1 MQGMIH
7 LYCGDGKGK
16 TTAAVGLSVRA
27 AGAGKRVLFAQ
38 FLKDGSSSEL
48 NVLRALQ
55 NVEVACCTQN
65 FGFFKAMDG
74 QTKAA
79 AQKAYSALL
88 EDVMRKS
95 ADGVDLLVLAELEG
109 AQEGLLVLDEAVAAC
124 NHGLIEE
131 ATLIDFLRRR
141 PETLEVVLTGRNPSQ
156 HLLDAADYVTEMRKC
171 KHPFDRGIAARRGIE
186 F

>member
-1 MQGMIH
+1 MNEIRIKAVIKQTGCKH
-7 LYCGDGKGK
+7 ELY
-16 TTAAVGLSVRA
+16 AS
-27 AGAGKRVLFAQ
+27 
-38 FLKDGSSSEL
+38 
-48 NVLRALQ
+48 
-55 NVEVACCTQN
+55 
-65 FGFFKAMDG
+65 FKAMDG

-95 ADGVDLLVLAELEG
+95 ADGVDLF
-109 AQEGLLVLDEAVAAC
+109 VLDEAVAAC

-131 ATLIDFLRRR
+131 ATLIDFLRGR
-141 PETLEVVLTGRNPSQ
+141 PKALEVVLTGRDPSQ

-171 KHPFDRGIAARRGIE
+171 KHPFERGIAARRGIE

>member
-1 MQGMIH
+1 MDGIKRGTGLCH
-7 LYCGDGKGK
+7 VYWGDGKGK
-16 TTAAVGLSVRA
+16 TTAAMCRALRAWGSGL
-27 AGAGKRVLFAQ
+27 RVTVVQ

-74 QTKAA
+74 QTTAA

-95 ADGVDLLVLAELEG
+95 ADGVDLLVL
-109 AQEGLLVLDEAVAAC
+109 DEAVAAC

-131 ATLIDFLRRR
+131 ATLIDFLRGR
-141 PETLEVVLTGRNPSQ
+141 PKALEVVLTGRDPSQ
-156 HLLDAADYVTEMRKC
+156 HLLDAAD
-171 KHPFDRGIAARRGIE
+171 
-186 F
+186 

>member
-1 MQGMIH
+1 MQGLIH

-27 AGAGKRVLFAQ
+27 AGVGKRVLFAQ

-48 NVLRALQ
+48 NVLRALP
-55 NVEVACCTQN
+55 NVEVASCGQN
-65 FGFFKAMDG
+65 FGFFKSMDE

-79 AQKAYSALL
+79 ARQAYSALL
-88 EDVMRKS
+88 EDAMRKS
-95 ADGVDLLVLAELEG
+95 EDGVD
-109 AQEGLLVLDEAVAAC
+109 LLVLDEAVAAC

-131 ATLIDFLRRR
+131 TALLDFLRRR
-141 PETLEVVLTGRNPSQ
+141 PEALEVVLTGRDPSQ
-156 HLLDAADYVTEMRKC
+156 HLMDAADYVTEMRKR

>member
-55 NVEVACCTQN
+55 NVEVACCEQN
-65 FGFFKAMDG
+65 FGFFKSMDG

-88 EDVMRKS
+88 EDVMRKR
-95 ADGVDLLVLAELEG
+95 G
-109 AQEGLLVLDEAVAAC
+109 
-124 NHGLIEE
+124 
-131 ATLIDFLRRR
+131 RRR
-141 PETLEVVLTGRNPSQ
+141 SVR
-156 HLLDAADYVTEMRKC
+156 
-171 KHPFDRGIAARRGIE
+171 ARRGGRRLQPRLDRRGNADRLSTRQTKSA
-186 F
+186 

>member
-1 MQGMIH
+1 MQGLIH

-16 TTAAVGLSVRA
+16 TTAAVGLSVRE

-48 NVLRALQ
+48 NILRALQ
-55 NVEVACCTQN
+55 NVEVACCEQN
-65 FGFFKAMDG
+65 FGFFRSMDE

-79 AQKAYSALL
+79 ARLTYSALL

-95 ADGVDLLVLAELEG
+95 ADGVD
-109 AQEGLLVLDEAVAAC
+109 LLVLDEAVAAC

-141 PETLEVVLTGRNPSQ
+141 LETLEVVLTGRNPSQ

-171 KHPFDRGIAARRGIE
+171 KHPFDRGIAARRGVE

>member
-1 MQGMIH
+1 MQGLIH

-16 TTAAVGLSVRA
+16 MTAAVGLSVRA

-48 NVLRALQ
+48 NILRTLP
-55 NVEVACCTQN
+55 NVEVACCEQN

-79 AQKAYSALL
+79 ARLAYSALL
-88 EDVMRKS
+88 EDVMRK
-95 ADGVDLLVLAELEG
+95 
-109 AQEGLLVLDEAVAAC
+109 
-124 NHGLIEE
+124 
-131 ATLIDFLRRR
+131 R
-141 PETLEVVLTGRNPSQ
+141 PKALEVVLTGRDPSQ
-156 HLLDAADYVTEMRKC
+156 HLLDAADYVTEMRKR
-171 KHPFDRGIAARRGIE
+171 KHPFDRGIAARRGVE

>member
-1 MQGMIH
+1 MQGLIH
-7 LYCGDGKGK
+7 LYFGDGKGK

-65 FGFFKAMDG
+65 FGFFKSMDG

-79 AQKAYSALL
+79 ARLAYTALL
-88 EDVMRKS
+88 EETLQKS
-95 ADGVDLLVLAELEG
+95 ADGVA
-109 AQEGLLVLDEAVAAC
+109 LLVLDEAVAAC

-131 ATLIDFLRRR
+131 ARLLDFLHHK
-141 PETLEVVLTGRNPSQ
+141 PEDLEVVLTGRDPSQ
-156 HLLDAADYVTEMRKC
+156 RLLDAADYATEMRKC
-171 KHPFDRGIAARRGIE
+171 KHPFERGIAARRGVE

>member
-1 MQGMIH
+1 MQGLIH

-95 ADGVDLLVLAELEG
+95 ADGVDLLVL
-109 AQEGLLVLDEAVAAC
+109 DEALDALSKGLVDEALVDRALDMSARGVEVA
-124 NHGLIEE
+124 
-131 ATLIDFLRRR
+131 
-141 PETLEVVLTGRNPSQ
+141 LTGRAPSRKIVEK
-156 HLLDAADYVTEMRKC
+156 ADYITEMRC
-171 KHPFDRGIAARRGIE
+171 EKHPYEQGICAREGVE
-186 F
+186 Y

>member
-1 MQGMIH
+1 MQGLIH

-48 NVLRALQ
+48 NILRALQ
-55 NVEVACCTQN
+55 NVEVACCEQN
-65 FGFFKAMDG
+65 FGFFKSMDG

-79 AQKAYSALL
+79 ARLAYTALL
-88 EDVMRKS
+88 EETLQKS
-95 ADGVDLLVLAELEG
+95 ADGVA
-109 AQEGLLVLDEAVAAC
+109 LLVLDEAVAAC

-131 ATLIDFLRRR
+131 ARLLDFLHHK
-141 PETLEVVLTGRNPSQ
+141 PEDLEVVLTGRDPSQ
-156 HLLDAADYVTEMRKC
+156 RLLDAADYVTEMRKC
-171 KHPFDRGIAARRGIE
+171 KHPFDRGIAARRGVE

>member
-1 MQGMIH
+1 M
-7 LYCGDGKGK
+7 
-16 TTAAVGLSVRA
+16 
-27 AGAGKRVLFAQ
+27 LFAQ

-48 NVLRALQ
+48 NILRALQ
-55 NVEVACCTQN
+55 NVEVACCEQN
-65 FGFFKAMDG
+65 FGFFRSMDE

-79 AQKAYSALL
+79 ARLTYSALL

-95 ADGVDLLVLAELEG
+95 ADGVD
-109 AQEGLLVLDEAVAAC
+109 LLVLDEAVAAC

-141 PETLEVVLTGRNPSQ
+141 RDSLVVVLTARNPSQ

-171 KHPFDRGIAARRGIE
+171 KHPFDRGIAARRGVE

>member
-48 NVLRALQ
+48 NILRALQ

-95 ADGVDLLVLAELEG
+95 AARRR
-109 AQEGLLVLDEAVAAC
+109 
-124 NHGLIEE
+124 I
-131 ATLIDFLRRR
+131 LRRGEPCR
-141 PETLEVVLTGRNPSQ
+141 RNWTRSC
-156 HLLDAADYVTEMRKC
+156 AKFCRS
-171 KHPFDRGIAARRGIE
+171 IAAR
-186 F
+186 

>member
-1 MQGMIH
+1 MQGLIH

-95 ADGVDLLVLAELEG
+95 ADG
-109 AQEGLLVLDEAVAAC
+109 
-124 NHGLIEE
+124 
-131 ATLIDFLRRR
+131 RRSAR
-141 PETLEVVLTGRNPSQ
+141 
-156 HLLDAADYVTEMRKC
+156 
-171 KHPFDRGIAARRGIE
+171 ARRGGRRLQPRLDRRGNADRLSARQTKSA
-186 F
+186 

>member
-1 MQGMIH
+1 MQGLIH
-7 LYCGDGKGK
+7 LYFGDGKGK

-74 QTKAA
+74 QTR
-79 AQKAYSALL
+79 S
-88 EDVMRKS
+88 
-95 ADGVDLLVLAELEG
+95 
-109 AQEGLLVLDEAVAAC
+109 
-124 NHGLIEE
+124 EE
-131 ATLIDFLRRR
+131 RRVGKECR
-141 PETLEVVLTGRNPSQ
+141 SRWSPY
-156 HLLDAADYVTEMRKC
+156 H
-171 KHPFDRGIAARRGIE
+171 
-186 F
+186 

>member
-1 MQGMIH
+1 MQGLIH
-7 LYCGDGKGK
+7 LYFGDGKGK

-48 NVLRALQ
+48 NILRTLP

-74 QTKAA
+74 QT
-79 AQKAYSALL
+79 YSALL
-88 EDVMRKS
+88 GDVMRKS
-95 ADGVDLLVLAELEG
+95 VGGVD
-109 AQEGLLVLDEAVAAC
+109 LLVLDEAVAAC

-141 PETLEVVLTGRNPSQ
+141 PETLEVVLTGRDPSQ
-156 HLLDAADYVTEMRKC
+156 HLLDAADYVTEMRKR

>member
-1 MQGMIH
+1 MQGLIH

-48 NVLRALQ
+48 NILRALQ
-55 NVEVACCTQN
+55 NVEVACCEQN
-65 FGFFKAMDG
+65 FGFFRSMDE

-79 AQKAYSALL
+79 ARLTYSALL

-95 ADGVDLLVLAELEG
+95 ADGVDLLVL
-109 AQEGLLVLDEAVAAC
+109 
-124 NHGLIEE
+124 EE
-131 ATLIDFLRRR
+131 APLIDFLRRR
-141 PETLEVVLTGRNPSQ
+141 LETLEVVLTGRNPSQ

-171 KHPFDRGIAARRGIE
+171 KHPFDRGIAARRGVE

>member
-1 MQGMIH
+1 MQGLIH
-7 LYCGDGKGK
+7 LYFGDGKGK

-65 FGFFKAMDG
+65 FGFFKSMDG

-79 AQKAYSALL
+79 AQKAYSAL
-88 EDVMRKS
+88 
-95 ADGVDLLVLAELEG
+95 
-109 AQEGLLVLDEAVAAC
+109 DEAAAAC

-131 ATLIDFLRRR
+131 ATLIDFLRGR
-141 PETLEVVLTGRNPSQ
+141 PKALEVVLTGRDPSQ
-156 HLLDAADYVTEMRKC
+156 HLLDAADYVTEMRKR
-171 KHPFDRGIAARRGIE
+171 KHPFDRGIAARRGVE

>member
-1 MQGMIH
+1 M
-7 LYCGDGKGK
+7 L
-16 TTAAVGLSVRA
+16 
-27 AGAGKRVLFAQ
+27 Q

-95 ADGVDLLVLAELEG
+95 ADGVDLF
-109 AQEGLLVLDEAVAAC
+109 VLDEAVAAC

-141 PETLEVVLTGRNPSQ
+141 PETARSRADGARPVAAFAGRRR
-156 HLLDAADYVTEMRKC
+156 LCDGDAQAQAPV
-171 KHPFDRGIAARRGIE
+171 
-186 F
+186 

>member
-1 MQGMIH
+1 MRGFVH

-27 AGAGKRVLFAQ
+27 SGAGKSVLFTQ

-79 AQKAYSALL
+79 ARRAYT
-88 EDVMRKS
+88 R
-95 ADGVDLLVLAELEG
+95 
-109 AQEGLLVLDEAVAAC
+109 
-124 NHGLIEE
+124 
-131 ATLIDFLRRR
+131 DFLHPQ
-141 PETLEVVLTGRNPSQ
+141 PEAREVVLTGREPAQ
-156 HLLDAADYVTEMRKC
+156 RWLDAADYVTEMKKRA
-171 KHPFDRGIAARRGIE
+171 HPFDKGVSARLGIE

>member
-79 AQKAYSALL
+79 ARQAYSALL
-88 EDVMRKS
+88 GDVMRKS
-95 ADGVDLLVLAELEG
+95 VEGVD
-109 AQEGLLVLDEAVAAC
+109 LLVLDEAVAAC

-131 ATLIDFLRRR
+131 IKLLDFLCGRS
-141 PETLEVVLTGRNPSQ
+141 ETLEVVLTGRNPSQ